1 MDTELTNKSEEKI
14 IASDKKKSILARIKE
29 DKNNN
34 YGSYAALI
42 GVILTILSLLSRGIS
57 TIAIEG
63 YNSYFSISNSYNEIS
78 EANILSNLFD
88 LLFKCLILL
97 LFNFFMGYAII
108 KTKGLWKTV
117 RNVVCI
123 YIVTMVA
130 FFIFDCAKLDYNII
144 KIWKGVTAWEILKC
158 LYSLIKLCTAIYYFG
173 LSIGIAI
180 KNEKLFIKPIDKAMD
195 IVGKK
200 ANQKENSKQ
209 DVIILVAAII
219 IIGTLCF
226 FELGTSFAA
235 LKRDYRLIDNNTKV
249 ILAEKNGTYLCANCK
264 YDEKSNHLEIYSS
277 KQVCIG
283 TENVEMNVINVFTV
297 NVDKGK

>member
-1 MDTELTNKSEEKI
+1 MDTELTNESEEKI
-14 IASDKKKSILARIKE
+14 IATDKKKSILARIKE

-130 FFIFDCAKLDYNII
+130 FFIFACAKLDYNII
-144 KIWKGVTAWEILKC
+144 KNMERRNSLGDIKMFIFVNKIM
-158 LYSLIKLCTAIYYFG
+158 YSHLLFWLIHRNCH
-173 LSIGIAI
+173 
-180 KNEKLFIKPIDKAMD
+180 
-195 IVGKK
+195 KK
-200 ANQKENSKQ
+200 
-209 DVIILVAAII
+209 
-219 IIGTLCF
+219 
-226 FELGTSFAA
+226 
-235 LKRDYRLIDNNTKV
+235 
-249 ILAEKNGTYLCANCK
+249 
-264 YDEKSNHLEIYSS
+264 
-277 KQVCIG
+277 
-283 TENVEMNVINVFTV
+283 
-297 NVDKGK
+297 